1 MVPEKIG
8 KRPLNLT
15 LMGVG
20 LDKCSLSVKNKTNQ
34 RAYIVMHDVVTD
46 DVKEV
51 SLKRSK
57 SLKVPKGT
65 YVIEAWLENGNI
77 GINPE
82 NIQHVKIEDLPSV
95 RNTSFRGKRLV
106 ADFLHDRDQMII
118 FEEITVKDI
127 IHRSRPKRR
136 NGLNGLNDRNGKN

>member
-1 MVPEKIG
+1 MIPEKIG

-20 LDKCSLSVKNKTNQ
+20 LNKCALSVKNKTNQ

-46 DVKEV
+46 DVRE
-51 SLKRSK
+51 LTLRRSK
-57 SLKVPKGT
+57 SMKVPKGT

-82 NIQHVKIEDLPSV
+82 NIQHVKIEDLPSN

-106 ADFLHDRDQMII
+106 VDFIHDRDQMVI
-118 FEEITVKDI
+118 FEEITVNDI
-127 IHRSRPKRR
+127 IRKNSPSRRKGMNGR
-136 NGLNGLNDRNGKN
+136 NGQDARK